1 MTQAFHK
8 GRGFS
13 LAYQPIYDLAS
24 GTPVKVEALLRW
36 RHPLSPGE
44 FIPVAERTG
53 QIAQIGLW
61 VLSEACRAA
70 QAWPQVCL
78 SVNVSAVQLGRADF
92 AAQVLAVLERSG
104 LPPGRLELELIRIP
118 IESSRFLD
126 SIRLKG
132 VGKDTD
138 FAIWMHRRCSSD
150 CAGI

>member
-1 MTQAFHK
+1 MRRYHPEYDAHSERFQLLARGLTQAFHK

-36 RHPLSPGE
+36 RHPLLGQISPGE

-104 LPPGRLELELIRIP
+104 LPPGRLELELIRIH
-118 IESSRFLD
+118 L
-126 SIRLKG
+126 G
-132 VGKDTD
+132 CGGK
-138 FAIWMHRRCSSD
+138 
-150 CAGI
+150 